1 MRAEAQ
7 SHVDQINQAVALL
20 RRFLDWDRAVKRLED
35 LNAKVED
42 QALWNN
48 PKAAQEVMRERR
60 RLEEAI
66 NATKSIER
74 ERDDTV
80 ELLEMAEEEGDT
92 ALADEAVT
100 SLGELAARAET
111 DKVAALLAGEAD
123 ANDTYIEINAGA
135 GGTESQDWA
144 EMLQRM
150 YTRWAERHKMKVELV
165 DYHGGE
171 QAGIKSAT
179 LMIKGENAYGYAKTE
194 SGVHRLVRISPY
206 DSNARRHTSFSS
218 VWVYPVVDDDIDI
231 EVNESEIRIDTYR
244 ASGAGGQHVNTTDS
258 AVRIT
263 HIPTGIVVAC
273 QNQRSQHKNRAEAM
287 KQLTARM
294 YEAELQK
301 REAEASAVN
310 ASKTDIG
317 WGHQIRSYVLQP
329 YQLVKDL
336 RTGVTSTAP
345 GDVLDG
351 DLDRFMAAA
360 LSQRVSGEKVVVED
374 ID

>member
-7 SHVDQINQAVALL
+7 AHVDQINAATALL
-20 RRFLDWDRAVKRLED
+20 RRFLDWDRAHKRLDE
-35 LNAKVED
+35 LNARVED
-42 QALWNN
+42 PKLWDN

-60 RLEEAI
+60 RLDEAI
-66 NATKSIER
+66 GATKAIER
-74 ERDDTV
+74 ELGDTI
-80 ELLEMAEEEGDT
+80 ELMELAENEGDG
-92 ALADEAVT
+92 ALVDDAVKSLAD
-100 SLGELAARAET
+100 LAERAER

-123 ANDTYIEINAGA
+123 ANNAYIEVNAGA

-144 EMLQRM
+144 EMLLRM
-150 YTRWAERHKMKVELV
+150 YTRWAERHGFKVEMI
-165 DYHGGE
+165 DHHSGE

-179 LMIKGENAYGYAKTE
+179 ILVKGENAYGNLKTE

-206 DSNARRHTSFSS
+206 DANARRHTSFSS
-218 VWVYPVVDDDIDI
+218 VWVYPEVDEDIEIDI
-231 EVNESEIRIDTYR
+231 NESDLRVDTYR

-263 HIPTGIVVAC
+263 HVPTGIVVAC
-273 QNQRSQHKNRAEAM
+273 QSERSQHKNRASAM
-287 KQLTARM
+287 KQLKARL

-301 REAEASAVN
+301 REAETDAAN
-310 ASKTDIG
+310 AAKTDIG

-336 RTGVTSTAP
+336 RTGVTSTSP
-345 GDVLDG
+345 SDVLDG

-360 LSQRVSGEKVVVED
+360 LSQRVTGEKIEVED
-374 ID
+374 VD